1 MVKTSNYSAKLF
13 RKFKSLSIAIEETDD
28 EYGFNYN
35 GAHYCIHVDEAK
47 GTFFIYRQMVVH
59 LVYNVHDNVVHHQN
73 LIPRK
78 YFFWALGKHKSVI
91 GINGF
96 WGTNGCFLYTDI
108 CHIDSDITV
117 AEVVGKQLMALESV
131 YKKMQ
136 DDITCLIME

>member
-59 LVYNVHDNVVHHQN
+59 LIYNVHDNVVHHN
-73 LIPRK
+73 SHIPRN
-78 YFFWALGKHKSVI
+78 YFFWALSDHQDVK

-108 CHIDSDITV
+108 FHIDGDIPVTKVIGKILLALEGVYKQVQEDITWF
-117 AEVVGKQLMALESV
+117 
-131 YKKMQ
+131 
-136 DDITCLIME
+136 IME